1 VQCVKWNNVNEQ
13 VLLTAGY
20 DSVINI
26 LDVRDEKARTKTKLP
41 QAAMDIESANWHP
54 RLEHNFAV
62 SMESG
67 IVLGYDTRKLN
78 EPVFSI

>member
-1 VQCVKWNNVNEQ
+1 
-13 VLLTAGY
+13 
-20 DSVINI
+20 
-26 LDVRDEKARTKTKLP
+26 VRDEKARTKTKLP